1 MTTYTF
7 EKRERNPG
15 YVWATGSNGCR
26 YEIYLQY
33 GNVASI
39 PNKKES
45 KLNFTTMKIEEK
57 ITEEYP
63 VIELSAEE
71 KASLVAQARAFD
83 LAPSVEAVQVA
94 PPTAES
100 ANVPANVLAL
110 VAKYGSSQAAWEA
123 EEETAC
129 FQMRAYGY

>member
-1 MTTYTF
+1 MATYEF
-7 EKRERNPG
+7 EKRTGNHG

-33 GNVASI
+33 GNVTSI

-45 KLNFTTMKIEEK
+45 KLDFATMEVEEK

-71 KASLVAQARAFD
+71 KASLVSQARAFD
-83 LAPSVEAVQVA
+83 LASVEAAQIA
-94 PPTAES
+94 PPAAES

-110 VAKYGSSQAAWEA
+110 VARYGSSQAAWED
-123 EEETAC
+123 ENETAC